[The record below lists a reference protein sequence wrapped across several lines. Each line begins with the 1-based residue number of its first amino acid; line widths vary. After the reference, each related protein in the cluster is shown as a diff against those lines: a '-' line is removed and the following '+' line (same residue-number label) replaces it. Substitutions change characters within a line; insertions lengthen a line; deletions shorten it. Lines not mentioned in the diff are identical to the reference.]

1 MRRARPAAVPA
12 PRLVA
17 TLVVAVVAF
26 VVGLLGGA
34 SPASAHNTYESSD
47 PADGA
52 SLAVAPTSIAITFVN
67 PVPLDSASVQVIDPT
82 GVRTD
87 ATGLTHGASDRV
99 VVAPLPALA
108 PGEITVR
115 WRLVSDD
122 GHPLT
127 GRIVFSIAAV
137 STTVAAGSAAPAA
150 VATVPVTNAPE
161 TSVAPPPTTVPV
173 ASDVVDD
180 DASAGGAPGVVRW
193 LLRYASYV
201 SILAVVGLVLTD
213 RFVWPGLAARPR
225 AAAVLGASLAATAV
239 LAVLHLVVL
248 AADLTGG
255 SMFSAFGDLGRAA
268 ATEPGLA
275 LVLRVLLAGVIGL
288 LLAMPLVSGEVRWT
302 AIAVAGVLLMG
313 TWAWTGHARTQ
324 RWAELGVPLDIAH
337 HVAAALWIGAL
348 AIVGLVALREL
359 GGAERA
365 AVVVRLSSVAATCVG
380 IVVVTG
386 LVQTVRLVGNPGRLF
401 DGRHGAFLVA
411 KLVVLA
417 AMLAIAASNRRR
429 VGSQVGRPAGVE
441 ERSATQFRHAV
452 LAELG
457 LGLLIVAIT
466 ASLVVSV
473 PAVASSDDAPPAVAD
488 PATPVDP

>member
-1 MRRARPAAVPA
+1 
-12 PRLVA
+12 
-17 TLVVAVVAF
+17 VV
-26 VVGLLGGA
+26 
-34 SPASAHNTYESSD
+34 
-47 PADGA
+47 
-52 SLAVAPTSIAITFVN
+52 
-67 PVPLDSASVQVIDPT
+67 
-82 GVRTD
+82 
-87 ATGLTHGASDRV
+87 
-99 VVAPLPALA
+99 
-108 PGEITVR
+108 
-115 WRLVSDD
+115 
-122 GHPLT
+122 
-127 GRIVFSIAAV
+127 
-137 STTVAAGSAAPAA
+137 
-150 VATVPVTNAPE
+150 
-161 TSVAPPPTTVPV
+161 PPPTIVPV
-173 ASDVVDD
+173 VADVVDD
-180 DASAGGAPGVVRW
+180 GDVSAGGAPGVVRW

-225 AAAVLGASLAATAV
+225 AVAVLGASLAATAA

-359 GGAERA
+359 DGAERA
-365 AVVVRLSSVAATCVG
+365 GVVVRLSSVAATCVG
-380 IVVVTG
+380 VVVVTG

-401 DGRHGAFLVA
+401 DGRHGTFLVA

-452 LAELG
+452 LTELG

-473 PAVASSDDAPPAVAD
+473 PAVARSDDAPPAVAD
-488 PATPVDP
+488 PATPADP